1 MFGNIY
7 SGKRVLV
14 TGHTGFKGSWLVL
27 WLKQLGAEVAGYA
40 LPPPTTP
47 SHYDLI
53 SPDINSIN
61 GCILDPEKMERVF
74 IDFSPEIVFHL
85 AAQPLVRLSYTQPK
99 ETFETNVIGT
109 VNVLDV
115 CRRCSSVCAIVNIT
129 SDKCYENREWVWGY
143 RENDAMGGYD
153 PYSASKGCAELVA
166 SSYRNSFFN
175 PSEYERKHH
184 TLLASCRAGNVIGGG
199 DWAKD
204 RIVPDCIRA
213 LQAGAPIAVRNPSA
227 TRPWQHVLEPLS
239 GYLWL
244 AVRLAQTSASDAHL
258 CSTFNFGP
266 VREANRTVAEL
277 VTELLKHWP
286 GRWEDKSDPKAVHE
300 ANWLHLSTDKAD
312 AILDWQPAWAF
323 AETICQ
329 TARWYQAAAKNAE
342 GKKLDTLTRQQID
355 EYCQAATAKQIAWA
369 KI

>member
-27 WLKQLGAEVAGYA
+27 WLKKLGAEVVGYA

-53 SPDINSIN
+53 LPDINSVH
-61 GCILDPEKMERVF
+61 GCILDPEKLDRVF

-85 AAQPLVRLSYTQPK
+85 AAQPLVRVSYTQPK
-99 ETFETNVIGT
+99 ETFETNVVGT
-109 VNVLDV
+109 VNVLDA
-115 CRRCSSVCAIVNIT
+115 CRRCSSVRAIINVT

-199 DWAKD
+199 DWAAD
-204 RIVPDCIRA
+204 RLIPDIMKAAARSKTVD
-213 LQAGAPIAVRNPSA
+213 IRNPHA
-227 TRPWQHVLEPLS
+227 VRPWQHVLEPLS
-239 GYLWL
+239 GYLQLGQKLLEGKPEFSGAW
-244 AVRLAQTSASDAHL
+244 
-258 CSTFNFGP
+258 NFGP
-266 VREANRTVAEL
+266 DDAEVIAVHDVVERMKLAWPAVNYSASGNPEQPHEAG
-277 VTELLKHWP
+277 LLKL
-286 GRWEDKSDPKAVHE
+286 DCSKAATFLKWHGAWDSATTFARTAGWYRE
-300 ANWLHLSTDKAD
+300 FYENN
-312 AILDWQPAWAF
+312 AILSDKDIELYIKA
-323 AETICQ
+323 
-329 TARWYQAAAKNAE
+329 AE
-342 GKKLDTLTRQQID
+342 GQHLEWTK
-355 EYCQAATAKQIAWA
+355 
-369 KI
+369 